1 VFGGTLGATNHLPD
15 VGQVCGTRNNL
26 RMMGHV
32 LKELGLVSQEFSA
45 STSRGIFLRV
55 FVKCLGGT
63 LGVTNHLHLL
73 DVGHVPCYMS

>member
-1 VFGGTLGATNHLPD
+1 MFGGTLGATNHLPD

-32 LKELGLVSQEFSA
+32 LKELGLVSPGVLCKHFTRHLSKSFCE
-45 STSRGIFLRV
+45 V
-55 FVKCLGGT
+55 FGGT